1 MTICDY
7 LGKSSK
13 HPIYLT
19 LGNISSWVRNK
30 PDAKVL
36 LGYFSRLKA
45 KTNSQK
51 NSRKFKFAK
60 RSLYQYTLDVLTWP
74 LLDYQ
79 KDGFDL
85 QTDDGDLWCYPF
97 LSALLEDLPEDAA
110 LTLTFNSA
118 NCKCSCHKCLID
130 ADEMNN
136 TNLESSQI
144 ILRTLENMKA
154 AIYEDIADQYSLF
167 SMENVFWKH
176 L

>member
-1 MTICDY
+1 MTYKEETYYLHYCPIFDVIKELLSNKEIFDNCTFKYTPLYYEGQRIYYEQYNGDWWEKVQNSLSRDAKVLSIIPYSDATTCDH

-36 LGYFSRLKA
+36 LGYLPRLKA

-60 RSLYQYTLDVLTWP
+60 RSLYQYTLNVLTRP

-85 QTDDGDLWCYPF
+85 QTDD
-97 LSALLEDLPEDAA
+97 
-110 LTLTFNSA
+110 
-118 NCKCSCHKCLID
+118 
-130 ADEMNN
+130 
-136 TNLESSQI
+136 
-144 ILRTLENMKA
+144 
-154 AIYEDIADQYSLF
+154 
-167 SMENVFWKH
+167 
-176 L
+176 

>member
-60 RSLYQYTLDVLTWP
+60 RSLYQYTLNVLTRP

-79 KDGFDL
+79 KVGFDL
-85 QTDDGDLWCYPF
+85 
-97 LSALLEDLPEDAA
+97 
-110 LTLTFNSA
+110 
-118 NCKCSCHKCLID
+118 
-130 ADEMNN
+130 
-136 TNLESSQI
+136 
-144 ILRTLENMKA
+144 
-154 AIYEDIADQYSLF
+154 
-167 SMENVFWKH
+167 
-176 L
+176 